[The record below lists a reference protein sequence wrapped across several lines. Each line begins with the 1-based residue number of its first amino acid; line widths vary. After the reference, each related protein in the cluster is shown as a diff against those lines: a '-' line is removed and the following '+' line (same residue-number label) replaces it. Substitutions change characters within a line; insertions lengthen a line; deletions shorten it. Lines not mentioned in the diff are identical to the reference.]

1 MLLVHTN
8 DFTVFKLLNLKWA
21 KLKQTTGIK
30 RHQWFP
36 FLNDD
41 FYVKHLLS
49 DTIPK
54 IWAFKCGNLIFWDTH
69 TYTAPLW
76 IITFS
81 ALTFYKK
88 KIFFHRHQLVR
99 KNSYFWTNV
108 NSFLCHFRT
117 PLNEVWFLYVTGL
130 TSDGIKIFIF
140 CQISSVI
147 STFIIIFYFY
157 ICLLRLYIS

>member
-1 MLLVHTN
+1 MISPFCSLPSI
-8 DFTVFKLLNLKWA
+8 LNGKM
-21 KLKQTTGIK
+21 KNRIQ
-30 RHQWFP
+30 RHNWFSY
-36 FLNDD
+36 LNDD

-49 DTIPK
+49 NPYIPK
-54 IWAFKCGNLIFWDTH
+54 IWAFKCGNLIFWDTE
-69 TYTAPLW
+69 TPLG
-76 IITFS
+76 IITFC
-81 ALTFYKK
+81 ALTFYK